1 MKIRDETLL
10 LIKKINNRLYVSKL
24 KILLEEYVF
33 LHGNKDYEN
42 VKQMC
47 DIMIGRDYETLKE
60 NNSNAEI

>member
-1 MKIRDETLL
+1 MFQ
-10 LIKKINNRLYVSKL
+10 

-33 LHGNKDYEN
+33 LHGHKDYEN

>member
-10 LIKKINNRLYVSKL
+10 LIKTINNRLYVSKL

-33 LHGNKDYEN
+33 LHGHKDYEN

-47 DIMIGRDYETLKE
+47 DIMTGRDYETLKE

>member
-1 MKIRDETLL
+1 MFQ
-10 LIKKINNRLYVSKL
+10 

-33 LHGNKDYEN
+33 LHGHKGYEN